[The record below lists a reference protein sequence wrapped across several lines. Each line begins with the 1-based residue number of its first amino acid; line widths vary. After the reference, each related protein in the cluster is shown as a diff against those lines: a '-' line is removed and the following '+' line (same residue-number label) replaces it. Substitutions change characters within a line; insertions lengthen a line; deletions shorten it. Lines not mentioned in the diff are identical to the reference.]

1 MPNYNIATLPGDG
14 IGPEV
19 ITQAVKVL
27 NQVGF
32 RHGHTFRFDYAPVG
46 AVAIDETGNPL
57 PDDTLE
63 LCRRSDALL
72 FGAIG
77 HPRFDNDPSAKVRPE
92 QGLLKLR
99 KELGLYAN
107 LRPVAGYDELTHLS
121 PLRPE
126 RMKGVDMLIVRE
138 LTGGIYFGEKGRRD
152 GGNTAYDT
160 CLYTRA
166 EIERIVK
173 MGFEQAEKRRG
184 KLTLVDKA
192 NVMESSRLWREVTR
206 EMAADHQDVN
216 LNFMFVDNAAMQL
229 ILNPAQFDVIVTS
242 NMFGD
247 ILSDASSVL
256 AGSLGLLPSSSI
268 GARVGMFE
276 PIHGSWPEGAGQ
288 DRANPIAT
296 ILSAAMMLDHLNL
309 GREASTVRKAVN
321 DTLAN
326 GLGTEDLNPSY
337 RVGTNELGDIIT
349 AAL

>member
-1 MPNYNIATLPGDG
+1 MSNFNIATLDGDG

-19 ITQAVKVL
+19 VTQAIKVL
-27 NQVGF
+27 NQVGLKF
-32 RHGHTFRFDYAPVG
+32 GHKFRFDFAPVG
-46 AVAIDETGNPL
+46 AVAIDQTGVPL
-57 PDDTLE
+57 PDETLE
-63 LCRRSDALL
+63 LCKRSDALL

-107 LRPVAGYDELTHLS
+107 LRPVAGYEELTHLS

-138 LTGGIYFGEKGRRD
+138 LTGGIYFGDKGRRD
-152 GGNTAYDT
+152 GGDTAYDT
-160 CLYTRA
+160 CLYTRP

-173 MGFEQAEKRRG
+173 MGFEAAGKRRG

-206 EMAADHQDVN
+206 EMAGKYPDVE
-216 LNFMFVDNAAMQL
+216 LGFMFVDNAAMQL

-268 GARVGMFE
+268 GSKVGMFE

-296 ILSAAMMLDHLNL
+296 ILSAAMMLDHLGLVEEGN
-309 GREASTVRKAVN
+309 AIRKAVN
-321 DTLAN
+321 DTLAS
-326 GLGTEDLNPSY
+326 GFGTEDLNPKNK
-337 RVGTNELGDIIT
+337 VGTDEMGDIIT
-349 AAL
+349 KAI